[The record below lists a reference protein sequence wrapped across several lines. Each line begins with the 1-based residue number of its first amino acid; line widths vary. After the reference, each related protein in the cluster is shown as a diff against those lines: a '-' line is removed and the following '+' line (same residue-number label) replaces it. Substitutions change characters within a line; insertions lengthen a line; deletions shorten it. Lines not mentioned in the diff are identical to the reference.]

1 MRRGLWFSAG
11 IAAGVYGTF
20 RARRAAEAFTADG
33 IGDRMK
39 AATLGAR
46 MFRDELAQGVADAE
60 IDLRHRYGLPS
71 LDEGPRALEAPSAAP
86 TSQPRKLNPK
96 DNR

>member
-1 MRRGLWFSAG
+1 MRRGFWFGAG

-46 MFRDELAQGVADAE
+46 MFRDELAQGAADAE
-60 IDLRHRYGLPS
+60 IDLRNRYGLPS
-71 LDEGPRALEAPSAAP
+71 LDQGPPALQAPATAP
-86 TSQPRKLNPK
+86 IAQPRQLNPK